1 MDDAKWSQDRYNE
14 IKSEVGKYLKGVG
27 YKDADKV
34 RFTPSSGLRGAARL
48 GMAFEG
54 ASASAFSP
62 PVP

>member
-34 RFTPSSGLRGAARL
+34 RFTPSSGLPAGEPLAKELA
-48 GMAFEG
+48 
-54 ASASAFSP
+54 
-62 PVP
+62 